1 VNTVGMSRLG
11 WRPVKKAKVD
21 CGGLTIPP
29 SPSTFSRSRTRWR
42 FNQYRAEL
50 SRHCGTGADL
60 APRLEGF
67 EPPTSGSVDRR
78 SVQLSYRR
86 EILTGNGCGS
96 SARNT
101 HPAWPS
107 HFIIVAEYC
116 RSTAKGRWLTT
127 GLRALRHPGTG
138 KSFLILVQ
146 TVGYNFVIFGEQRKG
161 LCRYLT
167 LSISAGPVRC
177 V

>member
-1 VNTVGMSRLG
+1 MSRLW
-11 WRPVKKAKVD
+11 WRPVKQAKVD
-21 CGGLTIPP
+21 CVGLAVPHSLRTP
-29 SPSTFSRSRTRWR
+29 SWSRTRQR
-42 FNQYRAEL
+42 SNQYRAEL
-50 SRHCGTGADL
+50 SRHCGTGADP
-60 APRLEGF
+60 APRLRGL
-67 EPPTSGSVDRR
+67 EPLTFGSVDRR

-86 EILTGNGCGS
+86 EILTGNGSGS

-107 HFIIVAEYC
+107 HFIIVAKYC
-116 RSTAKGRWLTT
+116 RSTEKGRRLTT
-127 GLRALRHPGTG
+127 GLGALRRPGTG

-146 TVGYNFVIFGEQRKG
+146 TVGYNFVIFAEQRKG

-167 LSISAGPVRC
+167 LSIPAGPVCC